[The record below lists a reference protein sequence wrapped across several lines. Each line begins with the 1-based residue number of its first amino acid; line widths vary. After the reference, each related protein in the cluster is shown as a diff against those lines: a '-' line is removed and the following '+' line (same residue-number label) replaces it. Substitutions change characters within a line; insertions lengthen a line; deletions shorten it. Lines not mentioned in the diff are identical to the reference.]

1 MSKKVE
7 QTKNITMNVFGY
19 SATTEQNWKAN
30 LAEMTDW
37 KPSYTFYS
45 DFAIA
50 EFCQVYM
57 RDKNAVKKTY
67 NQVIKSWGS
76 NYKALTEIVMVL
88 NHKSW
93 AFAKPNRVDAKI
105 LKVGDRWADYFVN
118 LYAELYQKADAE
130 FHKRFKGNEQAMD
143 YYFQVTD

>member
-1 MSKKVE
+1 
-7 QTKNITMNVFGY
+7 MNVFGY
-19 SATTEQNWKAN
+19 AATTEQNWKAN
-30 LAEMTDW
+30 LGEMTDW

-57 RDKNAVKKTY
+57 REKNAVKKTY
-67 NQVIKSWGS
+67 SQVIKSWGS

-93 AFAKPNRVDAKI
+93 AFAKPNRVDAKY
-105 LKVGDRWADYFVN
+105 LNVGDSWADYFVE
-118 LYAELYQKADAE
+118 LYSELYQKADALYRKK
-130 FHKRFKGNEQAMD
+130 FAKNETAMS
-143 YYFQVTD
+143 YYNEVTD

>member
-1 MSKKVE
+1 
-7 QTKNITMNVFGY
+7 MNVFGY
-19 SATTEQNWKAN
+19 AATTEQNWKAN
-30 LAEMTDW
+30 LGEMTDW

-57 RDKNAVKKTY
+57 REKSAVKKTY
-67 NQVIKSWGS
+67 SQVIKSWGS

-93 AFAKPNRVDAKI
+93 AFAKPNRVDAKY
-105 LKVGDRWADYFVN
+105 LNVGDSWADFFV
-118 LYAELYQKADAE
+118 ELYTELYRQADE
-130 FHKRFKGNEQAMD
+130 LYRKKYGKNDEAMS
-143 YYFQVTD
+143 YYLSVTD